1 MPPTRSS
8 FLCMAGLLFTVAAPS
23 HAQVT
28 ETTDRWRGRTE
39 FGFNGAS
46 GNTSFSILT
55 AAAGLNHLDEE
66 VLEFDLSLRY
76 RYGTNDD
83 RVIAH
88 DMEATLKGD
97 YRPESDLSPFV
108 FGTVSRDV
116 IRNVDGRMVGGG
128 GAKWTFYRRGEETK
142 ISLSGAAIAEYENYR
157 LEVGSAVAETN
168 TVARWSGRLK
178 FDHTFGSGATYE
190 HVTFW
195 QPRMNRPR
203 DYLIDI
209 TNAVTTTLVSNL
221 SLVVSHAYVHDAVPP
236 PGAERDDTRYSVLLR
251 VRF

>member
-1 MPPTRSS
+1 
-8 FLCMAGLLFTVAAPS
+8 MAGLLLTVAAPA

-28 ETTDRWRGRTE
+28 EAADRWRGRTE

-55 AAAGLNHLDEE
+55 ATAGLNHLDEE
-66 VLEFDLSLRY
+66 SFEFDLALRY

-88 DMEATLKGD
+88 DMDATLKGD
-97 YRPESDLSPFV
+97 YRPESDVSPFV
-108 FGTVSRDV
+108 FGTVSRNV
-116 IRNVDGRMVGGG
+116 IRNVDGKVVGGG
-128 GAKWTFYRRGEETK
+128 GATWTFYRRGEGTK
-142 ISLSGAAIAEYENYR
+142 LSLSGAAIAEYENYR
-157 LEVGSAVAETN
+157 LEAGSTVPETS

-178 FDHTFGSGATYE
+178 FDHAFGSGATYE

-195 QPRMNRPR
+195 QPRMNRTG
-203 DYLIDI
+203 DYLLDV

-221 SLVVSHAYVHDAVPP
+221 SLVVSHAYLHDAVPP
-236 PGAERDDTRYSVLLR
+236 PGAKRDDTRYSVLLR
-251 VRF
+251 VSF